1 MPEVIPVPEISEFL
15 LQDFMQPLNLSVKDV
30 ADGAGV
36 AVDSLQAILNGES
49 EITPV
54 ISSKLGKFFN
64 VSAMLFYDIQTDI
77 NGRNKALELQYA

>member
-1 MPEVIPVPEISEFL
+1 MNRIPIPEISEFL
-15 LQDFMQPLNLSVKDV
+15 LKDFMQPLNLSVKDV

-77 NGRNKALELQYA
+77 NGRNKVLELQYA

>member
-1 MPEVIPVPEISEFL
+1 MNRIPIPEISEFL
-15 LQDFMQPLNLSVKDV
+15 LQDFMQPLNLSVKEV

-49 EITPV
+49 EITPI